1 MNRPISDRLKG
12 MIEDSRY
19 AQVGVAAHRLSTGEE
34 ILIEPDRPF
43 HPASTIKLCVMLETF
58 HQVQQGLISLDDPV
72 LITNEFHSIAD
83 GSLFSLDVD
92 DDSEQ
97 DLYQRIGQSL
107 PRRELVRRMIT
118 VSSNLATNLLVEQVR
133 PPQINHFMRDLG
145 LEDLVV
151 LRGVEDKQA
160 YRQGLNNSATARG
173 LMKAFLKLARG
184 EAVSP
189 QASAEMVEILAAQQF
204 HDMIP
209 ARLPADVRVAHK
221 DGWVTDHYHDA
232 GIVYPPN
239 GEPFTLAILTKWDGE
254 IAESEAHAL
263 VALLAEAIYSSW
275 NPI

>member
-1 MNRPISDRLKG
+1 MNKPIFDRLNG
-12 MIEDSRY
+12 MIEDSRH
-19 AQVGVAAHRLSTGEE
+19 AQVGIAAHRLSSGEE

-72 LITNEFHSIAD
+72 LITNEFHSIVD

-239 GEPFTLAILTKWDGE
+239 GEPFTLAILPKWDGE